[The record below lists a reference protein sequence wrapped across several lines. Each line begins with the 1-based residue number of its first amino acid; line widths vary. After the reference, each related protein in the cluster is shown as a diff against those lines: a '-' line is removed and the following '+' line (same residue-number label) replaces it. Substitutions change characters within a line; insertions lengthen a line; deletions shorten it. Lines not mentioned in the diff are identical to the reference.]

1 MDKYPTAIA
10 PILHSLAQSAPQQA
24 SDLRARGV
32 PTWWKGLEATLA
44 LLGGLADDIRDRM
57 EEDEMEGKGK
67 SIELGWVFES
77 VIPGLLDQ
85 SGELLNLFSC
95 FAVAVED
102 SRFGKGFT
110 RRKA

>member
-1 MDKYPTAIA
+1 MDKYPTAVA
-10 PILHSLAQSAPQQA
+10 QILHTLAQSAPQEA
-24 SDLRARGV
+24 SQLRANGM

-85 SGELLNLFSC
+85 SGKSSLLQYVLEM
-95 FAVAVED
+95 A
-102 SRFGKGFT
+102 
-110 RRKA
+110 